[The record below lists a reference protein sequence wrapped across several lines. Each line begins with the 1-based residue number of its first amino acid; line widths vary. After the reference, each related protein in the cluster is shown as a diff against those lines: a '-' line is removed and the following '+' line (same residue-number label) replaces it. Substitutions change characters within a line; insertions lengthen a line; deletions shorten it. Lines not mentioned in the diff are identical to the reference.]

1 MDSSMALYLVVA
13 LVVGLAVGSVP
24 LPAILYGRSALRAA
38 LREADKSRRI
48 PPDPDDLH
56 PNELALLSGGPV
68 RVGETAIMDAFL
80 DDRIRRQSA
89 GGFLTLV
96 GRLRPYPH
104 EKDLVRKGLVSAFR
118 NRVGVG
124 AREILRKVVAGRGV
138 ERLRTDLAASGLIVD
153 SPALRRALGRR
164 ARTPGTI
171 RGMRAVSLLVAAGGA
186 GVFLLVEPGAT
197 ALAFLVGGLACTAAL
212 VAAQAVLTATGGPSP
227 SPNTPAGNT
236 VVERAAQR
244 YGVPSARATDTRS
257 VDRMTRDRAVRY
269 TAVTGFRAL
278 REAAPRRRDG
288 RASSARRSPDTHQ
301 DPSLAVVHAGGTED
315 AGGTDTDSVLLEDLC
330 AFADLCQGPDPS
342 GGGSGGGSSDNG
354 WGGDFGSSGDG
365 GSGFGGGDGGSGGGG
380 DGGGGGGGGGE

>member
-1 MDSSMALYLVVA
+1 MALYLVVA

-171 RGMRAVSLLVAAGGA
+171 RGCGRSPCWSPPAARACSSSWSPA
-186 GVFLLVEPGAT
+186 PP
-197 ALAFLVGGLACTAAL
+197 
-212 VAAQAVLTATGGPSP
+212 PSP
-227 SPNTPAGNT
+227 SSSEGWPA
-236 VVERAAQR
+236 R
-244 YGVPSARATDTRS
+244 PPWW
-257 VDRMTRDRAVRY
+257 
-269 TAVTGFRAL
+269 
-278 REAAPRRRDG
+278 PRRR
-288 RASSARRSPDTHQ
+288 
-301 DPSLAVVHAGGTED
+301 
-315 AGGTDTDSVLLEDLC
+315 C
-330 AFADLCQGPDPS
+330 
-342 GGGSGGGSSDNG
+342 
-354 WGGDFGSSGDG
+354 
-365 GSGFGGGDGGSGGGG
+365 
-380 DGGGGGGGGGE
+380 